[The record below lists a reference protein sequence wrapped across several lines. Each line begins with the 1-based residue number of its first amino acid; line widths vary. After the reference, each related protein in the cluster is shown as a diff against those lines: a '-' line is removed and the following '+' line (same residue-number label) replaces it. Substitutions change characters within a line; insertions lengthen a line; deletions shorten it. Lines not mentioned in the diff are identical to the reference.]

1 MERYARSH
9 LANQTVLD
17 YLATHLAQNRGSTAD
32 LLADLAEI
40 DERRLYRPAGYESM
54 YEYCVGALHLSEQGA
69 YKHIRAARAARRFP
83 AIFPAVAD
91 GRLSLTAV
99 VLLAPY
105 LIEATADE
113 LLAAAVHQ
121 TRAEIE
127 RLLAARFPK
136 ADLPTLVQAIPSAVP
151 VGQLSPGTVGTL
163 DAQPVRGPI
172 NCPRGQLAC
181 SRPNRFRGPPAR
193 LPINCPRGQ
202 LARRP
207 LWGPRCRRSPSKPN
221 YLQR

>member
-136 ADLPTLVQAIPSAVP
+136 ADLPTLVQSIPSAVP

-163 DAQPVRGPI
+163 DAQPVPWPVGALAD
-172 NCPRGQLAC
+172 QLSPGTVGTPVGTA
-181 SRPNRFRGPPAR
+181 PQAEPVEA
-193 LPINCPRGQ
+193 Q
-202 LARRP
+202 L
-207 LWGPRCRRSPSKPN
+207 
-221 YLQR
+221 